1 MVVHFY
7 TPYEQTVDRW
17 QTSPNNCNKPAS
29 GRQPQG
35 SPAHIYRKD
44 VVTKKIRKKSHRN
57 QFWWLDNNQ
66 KDYQENKTWKF
77 LENENFERW

>member
-1 MVVHFY
+1 MFY
-7 TPYEQTVDRW
+7 LYYQPTNQ
-17 QTSPNNCNKPAS
+17 S

-44 VVTKKIRKKSHRN
+44 VVTKKIRKKCNFFTKSHRN

-66 KDYQENKTWKF
+66 KDYQDNKTWKF
-77 LENENFERW
+77 FENENFESW